1 MKTISKLLLAGAVLL
16 GVPAHAANDRGFSA
30 EVIVRGAPLA
40 EIHGRGAVYVEALKE
55 RPYAIRIT
63 NPLPVRV
70 AVALSVD
77 GRNTIDAR
85 RTSASGAT
93 KWVLGPYESAVI
105 SGWQVNG
112 DTARQF
118 TFTTETRSYAAFL
131 GDTANLGVI
140 EAVFYRERQPEA
152 ITCGSCDQQPPP
164 PPAASVQGG
173 AEGSTAPRNQSKAAP
188 APAPSREM
196 AATGMGDAV
205 SHPVDRIDIDLE
217 SRPAARVRIRYEYH
231 EQLVTLGLL
240 PRENI
245 GRLDRREQASGFSWC
260 PEQ

>member
-1 MKTISKLLLAGAVLL
+1 MKTFSKVLLVCAVLF

-30 EVIVRGAPLA
+30 EVIVGGAPLA
-40 EIHGRGAVYVEALKE
+40 EMHGRGAVYVEARKD

-77 GRNTIDAR
+77 GRNSIDAR
-85 RTSASGAT
+85 RTSAAGAT
-93 KWVLGPYESAVI
+93 KWILGPYESAVI

-112 DTARQF
+112 DIARQF
-118 TFTTETRSYAAFL
+118 TFTTESRSYAAFL

-140 EAVFYRERQPEA
+140 EAVFYRERQPA
-152 ITCGSCDQQPPP
+152 PITCGFCDVQP
-164 PPAASVQGG
+164 PPAASVQRGEAG
-173 AEGSTAPRNQSKAAP
+173 ANAAPRIQPKAA
-188 APAPSREM
+188 AAPSSEM

-217 SRPAARVRIRYEYH
+217 SRPAARVRIRYEYR
-231 EQLVTLGLL
+231 EQLVALGLL

-245 GRLDRREQASGFSWC
+245 GRLDRRERASGFAWC
-260 PEQ
+260 PEP